1 MYRADTMAPSDPE
14 SPNPAGWHPRAGDWV
29 EIRTAGE
36 ILKTLDPSG
45 DTARMPFM
53 PEMLRF
59 AGQRFQVSAS
69 AHKTCDTANRTGG
82 RRLPQTVHLADLRC
96 DGSAHG
102 GCQAAC
108 LLFWKTQ
115 WLKPVAG
122 PADAGAGDATTGG
135 SRGEPDAEARLA
147 TLLSAHVGTMQQSG
161 VMRYRCQ
168 ALNLY
173 DATEA
178 LAWWDVRQYWE
189 DVRSGNATASHAL
202 STLLLACVFNL
213 RRLPAGFRI
222 WVWLY
227 GRMHQ
232 WVRGQPD
239 PHMHGQVPAGQSTPD
254 ERTGLKVGEV
264 VEIRGKAEIEATCDA
279 MKRNR
284 GLQIDEEMTTY
295 CGHRFKVTN
304 RVERIINEQTGE
316 MMEFKNPCIV
326 LDGVVCKGEYSA
338 RRLMCPR
345 RITAYWR
352 EIWLRRVDDG
362 TPPAGPA
369 PGGEH
374 G

>member
-29 EIRTAGE
+29 EIRSASE
-36 ILKTLDPSG
+36 ILSTLDASG
-45 DTARMPFM
+45 DTERMPFM

-59 AGQRFQVSAS
+59 AGRRFQVSAS

-82 RRLPQTVHLADLRC
+82 RRLPRAVHLADLRC

-102 GCQAAC
+102 GCQAEC

-115 WLKPVAG
+115 WLRPVEGPQGVATG
-122 PADAGAGDATTGG
+122 NGNPADGAGQ
-135 SRGEPDAEARLA
+135 GEAA
-147 TLLSAHVGTMQQSG
+147 TLLAEKLSAHTGTMQPNG

-168 ALNLY
+168 ALKLF
-173 DATEA
+173 DATHA
-178 LAWWDVRQYWE
+178 LAWWDVRQYWR
-189 DVRSGNATASHAL
+189 DVRSGNVPASHAL
-202 STLLLACVFNL
+202 STLFLSWIFHL
-213 RRLPAGFRI
+213 RQLPIGFRF

-227 GRMHQ
+227 GRLHQ
-232 WVRGQPD
+232 LIRGQPD
-239 PHMHGQVPAGQSTPD
+239 PHMHGKVAAGEATPD
-254 ERTGLKVGEV
+254 ERTGLKVGDV
-264 VEIRGKAEIEATCDA
+264 VEIRSKAEIEATCNA

-338 RRLMCPR
+338 KRLMCPR